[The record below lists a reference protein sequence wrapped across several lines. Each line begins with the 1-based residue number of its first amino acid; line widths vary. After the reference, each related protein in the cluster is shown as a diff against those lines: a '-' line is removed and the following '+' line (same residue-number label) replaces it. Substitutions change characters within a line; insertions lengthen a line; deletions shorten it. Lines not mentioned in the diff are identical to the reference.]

1 MAAWTDRPDA
11 RRALEGCGTLKV
23 PTHQDVLHP
32 RLLGP
37 FDPYLPGWHTR
48 EHAVAA
54 KHARFVAPGGGIV
67 RGVALVDGLV
77 VGTWTRAGG
86 IDWLEQDVAA
96 EDRAAL
102 EAQLP

>member
-1 MAAWTDRPDA
+1 
-11 RRALEGCGTLKV
+11 LKV
-23 PTHQDVLHP
+23 SSPQEVPHP

-37 FDPYLPGWHTR
+37 FDPYLLGWRTR

-67 RGVALVDGLV
+67 RGVATVDGLV

-86 IDWLEQDVAA
+86 IDWLQTDVTAA
-96 EDRAAL
+96 DRAAL